1 MAGNFEEI
9 QQRFVQMLEDG
20 RHIFDASA
28 NALVGGTDPEA
39 IRADLFATDRRIN
52 ETEQE
57 LRRLIVVHGSVH
69 GAPSFPALLVTMSV
83 AKDAERIGDYA
94 KNLFDLRVAGVPL
107 GDEATPL
114 TELKDQISRL
124 LVKAANLY
132 QSEDEAGARAFLA
145 EADRVEDACDAA
157 VTRLLALTN
166 DNAAGRALAYRY
178 LKRVTSHAS
187 NVVTALV
194 MPLDKLDF
202 FDE

>member
-94 KNLFDLRVAGVPL
+94 KNLFDLRVANVPL
-107 GDEATPL
+107 GDETATL

-132 QSEDEAGARAFLA
+132 QSEDEKGARAFLA

-157 VTRLLALTN
+157 VTRLLSLKN